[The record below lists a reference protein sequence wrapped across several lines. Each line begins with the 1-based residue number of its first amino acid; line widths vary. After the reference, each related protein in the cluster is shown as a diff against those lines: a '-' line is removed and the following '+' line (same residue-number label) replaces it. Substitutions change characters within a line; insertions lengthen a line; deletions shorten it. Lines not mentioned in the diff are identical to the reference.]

1 MSVTMGIPICPITQE
16 IMIEPVMDHEGN
28 TYEKKAILEWLKIN
42 KTSPVTRNIITKQ
55 ELIPNRALADLFNYC
70 DLQKTQDKN
79 ITNCSKCD
87 KSMAV
92 SNKYK
97 GNKKPLCY
105 ICRGWACKNCTFV
118 NNSSE
123 AKCEL
128 CEEKR

>member
-1 MSVTMGIPICPITQE
+1 MSFAIPICPITQE
-16 IMIEPVMDHEGN
+16 YMREPVIDREGN
-28 TYEKKAILEWLKIN
+28 TYEKEAILEWLKIN
-42 KTSPVTRNIITKQ
+42 NTSPVTRNIMRK
-55 ELIPNRALADLFNYC
+55 EDLIPNRAVNHIT
-70 DLQKTQDKN
+70 KPPEKN

-87 KSMAV
+87 KAMAV

-97 GNKKPLCY
+97 GYKKPLCY
-105 ICRGWACKNCTFV
+105 ICRGWACPNCTFV